1 MYLFSDFGDLP
12 VMIVGGD
19 VAAQVEIFGAAPD
32 FGATGEAIIGGDGGS
47 GHTPTKGTK
56 ENVPCSRRG
65 FCDTLTGKGGRV
77 VVRCCALLCVV
88 VHVCACLAC
97 LACVLLKKIIYL
109 CCCPCFINT
118 GVCTCYTAFQTSNG
132 VGDAGPRGKTHGL
145 VFHCLFVPFY

>member
-77 VVRCCALLCVV
+77 VVRCCALLCMC
-88 VHVCACLAC
+88 VHVLH
-97 LACVLLKKIIYL
+97 VLH
-109 CCCPCFINT
+109 
-118 GVCTCYTAFQTSNG
+118 VCY
-132 VGDAGPRGKTHGL
+132 
-145 VFHCLFVPFY
+145 

>member
-88 VHVCACLAC
+88 VRCCACVC
-97 LACVLLKKIIYL
+97 MSQMCMCRRCCMCRMCRMCRMSCMSCMCVTEKNHLPLLL
-109 CCCPCFINT
+109 PLL
-118 GVCTCYTAFQTSNG
+118 
-132 VGDAGPRGKTHGL
+132 H
-145 VFHCLFVPFY
+145 

>member
-77 VVRCCALLCVV
+77 VVRCCALLCMC
-88 VHVCACLAC
+88 VHVANVHVSQMLHVSHVSH
-97 LACVLLKKIIYL
+97 VLHVLH
-109 CCCPCFINT
+109 
-118 GVCTCYTAFQTSNG
+118 VCY
-132 VGDAGPRGKTHGL
+132 
-145 VFHCLFVPFY
+145 